1 MSTLPV
7 VSSSPKRSAN
17 LSLSADVLD
26 AAKALRI
33 NVSQVCDRHLR
44 EVVRQAQ
51 RNLAA
56 PSLTLDVA
64 SCRVRCGETVPPA

>member
-26 AAKALRI
+26 AGEALSDGDYRK
-33 NVSQVCDRHLR
+33 L
-44 EVVRQAQ
+44 E
-51 RNLAA
+51 LAA
-56 PSLTLDVA
+56 RLKQADAIRAEVEEA
-64 SCRVRCGETVPPA
+64 A